1 MFLLGQKLSNMMKIA
16 VITLGGIF
24 VIAGI
29 AYAMLLIAM
38 IKSPKMPLTRKS
50 KVQILPGTSES
61 SNRD

>member
-1 MFLLGQKLSNMMKIA
+1 MMKIA